1 MSLQPR
7 SFDQGKSPKPLLM
20 GMTESHRTDA
30 GSTGGQEIN
39 TCAGRYASARVTTA
53 VRLRARA
60 KTIYFAARL
69 VCDSETERQMP

>member
-7 SFDQGKSPKPLLM
+7 SFDQGKSSKPLLM

-39 TCAGRYASARVTTA
+39 T
-53 VRLRARA
+53 
-60 KTIYFAARL
+60 
-69 VCDSETERQMP
+69 